1 MWDPRRVGLCY
12 CYIDECPC
20 VLICVPKFFKT
31 KKSCENAVIDKIF
44 VIKYVPDC
52 NKTQKMWGKELWVFL
67 THYNLFVTVIKLKKF
82 VEAVSEYSYMLK

>member
-1 MWDPRRVGLCY
+1 MGLCY

-20 VLICVPKFFKT
+20 VLTCVPKFFKI

-52 NKTQKMWGKELWVFL
+52 NKTQKMWEKEVMGFPHPLQFIRDCDK
-67 THYNLFVTVIKLKKF
+67 TQKICRSCF
-82 VEAVSEYSYMLK
+82 